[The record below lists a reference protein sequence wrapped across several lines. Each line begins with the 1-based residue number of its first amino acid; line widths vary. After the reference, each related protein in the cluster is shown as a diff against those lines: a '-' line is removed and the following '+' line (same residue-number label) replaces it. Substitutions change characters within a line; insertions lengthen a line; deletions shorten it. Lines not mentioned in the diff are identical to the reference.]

1 VKYVI
6 APFRS
11 DHWKIKKIALFNCV
25 QNIIENFTI
34 ADGKRYLKRFERD
47 VADSVL
53 INYVKERYNYASK
66 GGYEIMLVNG
76 QNKKLT
82 FTEILNK
89 NANKIVYVD
98 FWASWCAPCVTAM
111 PSSKAL
117 QKAYTDVTFVY
128 LSIDDSFEKWQQSSK
143 KHNLEKL
150 KYNYLI
156 ENRYTST
163 FLESLGLSSIP
174 RYLIFDRKGNLV
186 HQNAPGSD
194 SDEIRDL
201 FDKYL
206 NDWDVK

>member
-1 VKYVI
+1 
-6 APFRS
+6 
-11 DHWKIKKIALFNCV
+11 
-25 QNIIENFTI
+25 
-34 ADGKRYLKRFERD
+34 
-47 VADSVL
+47 L

>member
-1 VKYVI
+1 MPHVSGQCHPQKLYTKY
-6 APFRS
+6 
-11 DHWKIKKIALFNCV
+11 
-25 QNIIENFTI
+25 TI
-34 ADGKRYLKRFERD
+34 MSHF
-47 VADSVL
+47 
-53 INYVKERYNYASK
+53 I
-66 GGYEIMLVNG
+66 
-76 QNKKLT
+76 
-82 FTEILNK
+82 
-89 NANKIVYVD
+89 
-98 FWASWCAPCVTAM
+98 
-111 PSSKAL
+111 
-117 QKAYTDVTFVY
+117 Y